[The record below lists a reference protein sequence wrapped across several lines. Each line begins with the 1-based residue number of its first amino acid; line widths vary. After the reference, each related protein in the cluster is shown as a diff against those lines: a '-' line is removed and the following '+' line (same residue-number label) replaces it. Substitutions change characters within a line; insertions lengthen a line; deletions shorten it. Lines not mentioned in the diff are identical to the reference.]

1 MQQRKDLS
9 MTKKRYTR
17 RDFMRVSTLVTG
29 GLIAGFSIPGIFNDS
44 KRSYAGNTVKN
55 LMNQA
60 EWTHINIFVKIAS
73 NNLITIIAPY
83 PEIGQGVRTSLPLII
98 ADELDANWDL
108 VLIEH
113 AETDKEKYGS
123 QFVGGSTAVKRSI
136 GLLRKTGASLK
147 EMLVKT
153 AAQEWQV
160 NVNECST
167 EKSFVIHKSSGEK
180 FSYGELAEKAALLK
194 PSENPKLKEKSEFTL
209 MGKDH
214 KKVDLKSIISGQ
226 YEYGMDVQLDNMLY
240 AVILRPPIFGSKVKS
255 FNDSKAKQVMG
266 LVDIFKMPEP
276 SNDFDVH
283 RGGIV
288 IIAKTSF
295 AAIKAR
301 DAISVE
307 WTPVENNI
315 DSSEQLLKTF
325 YSEAQKDGT
334 EINSIGDFAKAFQE
348 ADETIEATY
357 ELPFISHATGE
368 PQNTTVLLNNG
379 NCEIWS
385 PTQVPNYVRS
395 IASKIT
401 ELDMAQIKVNV
412 TGIGGGFGR
421 RLEAD
426 YAAEAL
432 YIAKLLKKPVKL
444 FWTREDD
451 ITFDYFRPAG
461 IHRLQAGI
469 KDGKISAWKVHHA
482 STSILTFDNTHE
494 KPWNYELY
502 PDNYPPAFVPNLS
515 MHYTD
520 VESNIAVASLRAPG
534 HNTTSFAD
542 GSFMDEIAHLMKT
555 DPIQLHLD
563 LIGEPKKWPY
573 DSHGGPT
580 IDGQRIKDVIE
591 EVKKKSD
598 WAKKMPIGSGQGFA
612 FHFTFGG
619 YVAMVSEV
627 SISSKGVLRVNKI
640 TAVADIGEL
649 INPAGAHEQ
658 ISGGIVDGLNLTL
671 NAQISIKDGKVEQ
684 NNFDTYPMLRMGDT
698 PEIDIHFINTNAP
711 VEGVGEMGLTPVAAS
726 VCNAI
731 FATTGKRIRS
741 LPVRL
746 HDL

>member
-1 MQQRKDLS
+1 

-17 RDFMRVSTLVTG
+17 RDFMKVSTLVTG
-29 GLIAGFSIPGIFNDS
+29 GLIAGFSIPGLFNDA
-44 KRSYAGNTVKN
+44 KRSYAGNTIKN

-98 ADELDANWDL
+98 ADELDADWDK

-113 AETDKEKYGS
+113 AETDKEKFGS

-136 GLLRKTGASLK
+136 GLLRKTGASIK
-147 EMLVKT
+147 EMLIKT

-160 NVNECST
+160 YENECIT
-167 EKSFVIHKSSGEK
+167 EKSFVIHKSSARK
-180 FSYGELAEKAALLK
+180 LSYGQLAEKAALIE

-226 YEYGMDVQLDNMLY
+226 YEYGMDVQLEQMLY
-240 AVILRPPIFGSKVKS
+240 AVILRPPIFGSNVKS
-255 FNDSKAKQVMG
+255 FHDSKAKQVKG
-266 LVDIFKMPEP
+266 FVDVFEMPEP
-276 SNDFDVH
+276 NNEFDVH

-288 IIAKTSF
+288 VIAETSF

-315 DSSEQLLKTF
+315 MSNEQLLKTF
-325 YSEAQKDGT
+325 YAEIQKEGT
-334 EINSIGDFAKAFQE
+334 EINSIGDYTKAFEE
-348 ADETIEATY
+348 ADKTIESTY
-357 ELPFISHATGE
+357 ELPFLSHATAE
-368 PQNTTVLLNNG
+368 PQNTTVLLTEQE
-379 NCEIWS
+379 CEIWS

-395 IASKIT
+395 IAAKIT
-401 ELDMAQIKVNV
+401 KLDLTQIKVNV

-461 IHRLQAGI
+461 IHHLQAGI
-469 KDGKISAWKVHHA
+469 KNGEISAWKVHHA
-482 STSILTFDNTHE
+482 STSILTFNNTHE
-494 KPWNYELY
+494 KPWEYEIY

-520 VESNIAVASLRAPG
+520 VDSNIAVASLRAPG

-542 GSFMDEIAHLMKT
+542 GSFMDEIAHLIKK
-555 DPIQLHLD
+555 DPIQLHID

-580 IDGQRIKDVIE
+580 IDGLRIKNVIE
-591 EVKKKSD
+591 EVKKKSG
-598 WAKKMPIGSGQGFA
+598 WAKKMPKRAGQGFA

-619 YVAMVSEV
+619 YVALVSEV
-627 SISSKGVLRVNKI
+627 SISKEGVLQVNKI

-649 INPAGAHEQ
+649 INPAGAEEQ
-658 ISGGIVDGLNLTL
+658 ISGGIIDGLNLTL
-671 NAQISIKDGKVEQ
+671 NAQISIKDGKVVQ
-684 NNFDTYPMLRMGDT
+684 NNFDTYPMLRMGDA
-698 PEIDIHFINTNAP
+698 PKIDVHFINTNAP

-726 VCNAI
+726 ICNAI
-731 FATTGKRIRS
+731 FAATGKRIRS

-746 HDL
+746 HDLG